1 MWNSPRLTIRFSEN
15 VLDSTNEFELVIA
28 DESKLAGLPESAVAM
43 ARDRRPIPKASEA
56 PSWRFTLQAP
66 SYVALMTYLDDGK
79 IRRHVYE
86 AYVNRALEGERDK
99 PARDRSAS
107 SNCAT
112 KRPISWAI
120 AISRDLVLEDRM
132 AHTGERAQEFLAD
145 LKNQNGRALR
155 EGER

>member
-1 MWNSPRLTIRFSEN
+1 VELSKLTIRFSEN

-28 DESKLAGLPESAVAM
+28 DESKLVGLPESAIAM
-43 ARDRRPIPKASEA
+43 ARDSARSKGLDA

-86 AYVNRALEGERDK
+86 AYVNRALEGERDNRPVIQRILELRREK
-99 PARDRSAS
+99 ANLLGYRD
-107 SNCAT
+107 
-112 KRPISWAI
+112 
-120 AISRDLVLEDRM
+120 
-132 AHTGERAQEFLAD
+132 FAD
-145 LKNQNGRALR
+145 LCWRIAWPTRAFGLRSSSRPENQNGRALR